1 VNPVV
6 DHHLLVDDAAE
17 KLGAPGVNTD
27 HAPRR
32 HGQ

>member
-1 VNPVV
+1 VV
-6 DHHLLVDDAAE
+6 DHHLLVDDPAE
-17 KLGAPGVNTD
+17 KLGPPGIDPD

>member
-6 DHHLLVDDAAE
+6 DHHLLVDNTPE
-17 KLGAPGVNTD
+17 KLGASGVDPD
-27 HAPRR
+27 HPPRR